1 MPDAVTAVWPRTV
14 VQTCIVHLLRNSFRY
29 AARRHRDAVAKVLK
43 PVYTAPTEAETR
55 ERCAE
60 FADS

>member
-1 MPDAVTAVWPRTV
+1 MWPRTV

-29 AARRHRDAVAKVLK
+29 AARRHRDAVAKALQ